1 MEKILNI
8 LITAPSLN
16 TKNNVS
22 GVSSVVNNILETTEL
37 NYIHFEVG
45 KQDKEKRDLKW
56 ILKQFYLPI
65 NLFIVFFSNK
75 VDLFHL
81 NAPLNK
87 LSVIR
92 DFLLLIVAKIFRKK
106 TILHFHGGEF
116 LIKVPKS
123 KMLFNFLKFYFKLG
137 DKIITLSQ
145 YEKELVNKNY
155 NIPLEKIVPL
165 ENCVIPLENIK
176 KEKKEKAR
184 VIFLGRIVESK
195 GINEIIISMKK
206 LYDYRKDFEFFL
218 YGTGPLENKII
229 DELNTYMPD
238 SFKFKGIISGKEKD
252 EAMIKSDIFILPSLH
267 GEGLPIALLEAMN
280 TENICI
286 VTNDGSMATV
296 IIDNKN
302 GFIVKK
308 GDSEDLFNKLNTS
321 IDLILTENKTISKKA
336 KDTILEKYNS
346 SIYSKKLKEIYTELI
361 S

>member
-1 MEKILNI
+1 MNI

-22 GVSSVVNNILETTEL
+22 GISSVVNNILETTEL

-45 KQDKEKRDLKW
+45 KQDKEKRNLKW

-65 NLFIVFFSNK
+65 SLFIVFLKNK
-75 VDLFHL
+75 IDLFHL

-87 LSVIR
+87 LSVVR
-92 DFLLLIVAKIFRKK
+92 DFTLLMVAKIFRKK

-116 LIKVPKS
+116 LIKVPES
-123 KMLFNFLKFYFKLG
+123 KILFNFLNLYFKLG
-137 DKIITLSQ
+137 DKIITLSS
-145 YEKELVNKNY
+145 YEKELVSKNY

-165 ENCVIPLENIK
+165 ENCVIPLKDIK
-176 KEKKEKAR
+176 KEKKEKVR
-184 VIFLGRIVESK
+184 IIFLGRIVESK

-218 YGTGPLENKII
+218 YGTGPLEDII
-229 DELNTYMPD
+229 IKEFNDYMPN

-296 IIDNKN
+296 ITNNEN

-308 GDSEDLFNKLNTS
+308 GDSNDLFNKLNIS
-321 IDLILTENKTISKKA
+321 IDLILTENKIIPKNA
-336 KDTILEKYNS
+336 KNTILEKYNS
-346 SIYSKKLKEIYTELI
+346 SIYSKKLKEIYIELV

>member
-1 MEKILNI
+1 MNI

-22 GVSSVVNNILETTEL
+22 GVSSVVNNILVTTEL

-45 KQDKEKRDLKW
+45 KQDKEKRGLKW

-65 NLFIVFFSNK
+65 NLFMVFIRNK
-75 VDLFHL
+75 IDLFHL

-87 LSVIR
+87 LSIIR
-92 DFLLLIVAKIFRKK
+92 DFTLLIVAKLFRKK

-116 LIKVPKS
+116 LIKIPKN
-123 KMLFNFLKFYFKLG
+123 KVLFIFLKLYFKLG
-137 DKIITLSQ
+137 DKIITLSS

-155 NIPLEKIVPL
+155 GIPLEKIVPL

-176 KEKKEKAR
+176 KEKKEKIR
-184 VIFLGRIVESK
+184 IIFLGRVVESK

-206 LYDYRKDFEFFL
+206 LYDLRKDFEFYL

-229 DELNTYMPD
+229 NELNNYMPD

-252 EAMIKSDIFILPSLH
+252 DAMIKSDIFILPSIH
-267 GEGLPIALLEAMN
+267 GEGLPMALLEAMN

-286 VTNDGSMATV
+286 VTDDGSMATV
-296 IIDNKN
+296 IANNEN
-302 GFIVKK
+302 GFIVEK
-308 GDSEDLFNKLNTS
+308 GNSNDLFDKLNTS
-321 IDLILTENKTISKKA
+321 INLILLENRIISKNA
-336 KDTILEKYNS
+336 KNTILKKYNNT
-346 SIYSKKLKEIYTELI
+346 IYSKKLKEIYTELL